1 MRAVIQRVNSAAV
14 DVSGRTVAEINEGLL
29 VLVGLH
35 PGDTEKDREYIINK
49 ILNLRIFNDS
59 NDTMNLSLKDRG
71 GEALIVSQFTLYGNA
86 HKGNRPSY
94 AAAMPSDI
102 AENFF
107 AEFVADF
114 RDKFPGVKSG
124 LFGAH
129 MKVRLINDG
138 PVTILID
145 SKKTF

>member
-1 MRAVIQRVNSAAV
+1 MRAVIQRVSSAAV
-14 DVSGRTVAEINEGLL
+14 DVNGRTVSEIKEGLL
-29 VLVGLH
+29 ILIGLH
-35 PGDTEKDREYIINK
+35 SGDTEKDREYITNK

-59 NDTMNLSLKDRG
+59 NDIMNLSLKDRG
-71 GEALIVSQFTLYGNA
+71 GEVLLVSQFTLYGNA
-86 HKGNRPSY
+86 NKGNRPSY
-94 AAAMPSDI
+94 AAAMPSDK
-102 AENFF
+102 AEIFF

-145 SKKTF
+145 SKKAF